1 MTNGGS
7 VSMGGLPFFYVKNN
21 NFVAMFKI
29 EEGKPIA
36 IVNPSKA
43 LAKII

>member
-1 MTNGGS
+1 M
-7 VSMGGLPFFYVKNN
+7 PFFYIRNN
-21 NFVAMFKI
+21 NFVALFKL
-29 EEGKPIA
+29 EDGRPKV